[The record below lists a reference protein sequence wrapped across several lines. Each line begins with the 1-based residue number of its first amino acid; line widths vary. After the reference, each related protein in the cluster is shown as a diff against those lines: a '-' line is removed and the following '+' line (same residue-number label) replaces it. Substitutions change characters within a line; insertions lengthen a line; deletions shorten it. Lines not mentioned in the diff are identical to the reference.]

1 MLCQALLLAPLRA
14 AGLAASLGFH
24 KEQTLVLRGFGDYI
38 QVCLSSRGAGAC
50 SLPSGLLLVQ
60 LDAVRS
66 TMNVMRRLEFFFSN
80 LKQLVKTLKQ

>member
-1 MLCQALLLAPLRA
+1 MLCQAPLLAPPRA
-14 AGLAASLGFH
+14 AGLAAALGFH

-38 QVCLSSRGAGAC
+38 QVCLNSRGAGAC

-66 TMNVMRRLEFFFSN
+66 TMNVMRRLEFFFF
-80 LKQLVKTLKQ
+80 